1 MRINTDIGVISDTHG
16 QVRPEAL
23 AALADCEL
31 ILHVGDIGKPEVM
44 DALSKHAEVVAIRGN
59 VDQED
64 WAMAYPETR
73 ELTVNG
79 VRIQMVHRHQD
90 IKTLLPDRPCD
101 VVLFGHSH
109 KPFNET
115 REGVLCFNP
124 GSAGPR
130 RFSLPVT
137 VGRLRV
143 TDSGVTG
150 HIQELDVP
158 RSRRRPSK

>member
-31 ILHVGDIGKPEVM
+31 ILHVGDIGKPLVM
-44 DALSKHAEVVAIRGN
+44 HALAEQAQVMAIRGN
-59 VDQED
+59 VDRDD
-64 WAMAYPETR
+64 WAMAYPETQ

-79 VRIQMVHRHQD
+79 LRIQMVHRHQD
-90 IKTLLPDRPCD
+90 ITSLLPDRPCD

-115 REGVLCFNP
+115 QEGVLYFNP

-130 RFSLPVT
+130 RFSLPIT

-143 TDSGVTG
+143 TDNGVEG

-158 RSRRRPSK
+158 RPRKRK

>member
-1 MRINTDIGVISDTHG
+1 MHINTDIGVISDTHG

-23 AALADCEL
+23 TALADCEL

-44 DALSKHAEVVAIRGN
+44 DALTQHAQVVAIRGN
-59 VDQED
+59 VDRED
-64 WAMAYPETR
+64 WATAYPEIQ

-79 VRIQMVHRHQD
+79 VRIQMVHREQD
-90 IKTLLPDRPCD
+90 ITTLLPDRPCD
-101 VVLFGHSH
+101 VVLFGYDH

-115 REGVLCFNP
+115 RAGVLYFNP

-137 VGRLRV
+137 VGRLRL
-143 TDSGVTG
+143 TDGGVTG
-150 HIQELDVP
+150 HIQQLDVP
-158 RSRRRPSK
+158 KPRKRQ

>member
-1 MRINTDIGVISDTHG
+1 MHISSDIGVISDTHG

-23 AALADCEL
+23 AALAGCEL
-31 ILHVGDIGKPEVM
+31 ILHVGDIGKPGVM
-44 DALSKHAEVVAIRGN
+44 DALSEQAQVVAIRGN

-64 WAMAYPETR
+64 WALAYPETQ

-79 VRIQMVHRHQD
+79 LRIRMVHRHQD
-90 IKTLLPDRPCD
+90 IATLLPGTPCD
-101 VVLFGHSH
+101 VILFGHSH

-115 REGVLCFNP
+115 EGDTLYFNP

-130 RFSLPVT
+130 RFSLPIT

-143 TDSGVTG
+143 TDSGVEG
-150 HIQELDVP
+150 LIQELDVP
-158 RSRRRPSK
+158 APRRRR

>member
-1 MRINTDIGVISDTHG
+1 MHISTDIGVISDTHG

-23 AALADCEL
+23 SALADCEL

-44 DALSKHAEVVAIRGN
+44 DALSEQAQVVAVRGN
-59 VDQED
+59 VDHGD
-64 WAMAYPETR
+64 WAAAYPETQ

-79 VRIQMVHRHQD
+79 LRIQMVHRQQD
-90 IKTLLPDRPCD
+90 IPTLLPDRPCD

-115 REGVLCFNP
+115 KDGVLYFNP

-130 RFSLPVT
+130 RFSLPIT

-143 TDSGVTG
+143 TDSGVEG

-158 RSRRRPSK
+158 GPRRRQ

>member
-1 MRINTDIGVISDTHG
+1 MRISSDIGVISDTHG

-23 AALADCEL
+23 RALADCEL
-31 ILHVGDIGKPEVM
+31 ILHVGDIGKPGVM
-44 DALSKHAEVVAIRGN
+44 DALSEQAQVVAIRGN
-59 VDQED
+59 VDHGD
-64 WAMAYPETR
+64 WALVYPETQ

-79 VRIQMVHRHQD
+79 LRIQMVHRHQD
-90 IKTLLPDRPCD
+90 IETLLPDRSCD

-109 KPFNET
+109 KPFNEIQD
-115 REGVLCFNP
+115 GVLYFNP

-143 TDSGVTG
+143 TDSGVEGQT
-150 HIQELDVP
+150 QELDVP
-158 RSRRRPSK
+158 GPRKRK

>member
-16 QVRPEAL
+16 QARPEAL

-31 ILHVGDIGKPEVM
+31 ILPVGDIGKPEVM
-44 DALSKHAEVVAIRGN
+44 DTLSEQAQVVAIRGN
-59 VDQED
+59 VDQGD
-64 WAMAYPETR
+64 WAMAYPETQ
-73 ELTVNG
+73 EITVNG
-79 VRIQMVHRHQD
+79 LRIQMVHRHQD
-90 IKTLLPDRPCD
+90 IPTLLPDNPCD
-101 VVLFGHSH
+101 VILFGHSH

-115 REGVLCFNP
+115 KEGVLYFNP

-143 TDSGVTG
+143 TDSGVQG
-150 HIQELDVP
+150 HIQELDVSKP
-158 RSRRRPSK
+158 RKRK

>member
-16 QVRPEAL
+16 QVRSEAL
-23 AALADCEL
+23 TALADCEL

-44 DALSKHAEVVAIRGN
+44 DTLSEQAQVVAIRGN
-59 VDQED
+59 VDRGD
-64 WAMAYPETR
+64 WAMAYPETQ
-73 ELTVNG
+73 EVTVNG
-79 VRIQMVHRHQD
+79 ICIQMVHRHQD
-90 IKTLLPDRPCD
+90 ITTLLPDSPCD

-115 REGVLCFNP
+115 KEGVLYFNP

-143 TDSGVTG
+143 TDSGVQG

-158 RSRRRPSK
+158 KPRKRQ

>member
-1 MRINTDIGVISDTHG
+1 MQIKTDIGVISDTHG

-44 DALSKHAEVVAIRGN
+44 DALREQAQVIAIRGN
-59 VDQED
+59 VDHGD
-64 WAMAYPETR
+64 WAEAFPETQD
-73 ELTVNG
+73 LTVNG
-79 VRIQMVHRHQD
+79 LRIQMVHRHQD
-90 IKTLLPDRPCD
+90 ITTLLPDRPCD

-109 KPFNET
+109 KPFSET
-115 REGVLCFNP
+115 HGGVLYFNP

-137 VGRLRV
+137 VGRLR
-143 TDSGVTG
+143 TTGSGVEG

-158 RSRRRPSK
+158 PPRRRK